1 MFNKQS
7 TSLLQKLRII
17 FSKKSKS
24 LSSLY
29 QSFLNYTY
37 ELIYKVGDNKRI
49 EKIKD
54 FYKSCY
60 NKIYNAQEKSVQI
73 LKDKYNSYR
82 DWVDHSYFKEVVNYP
97 QFMFEKL
104 NKSRIYMHDNIYVPC
119 KDVTIKVTRNS
130 YNLVVKNLENVK
142 KTSEQ
147 LLSGVKEHTSS
158 LYTKMKD
165 DFSKYV
171 KIELD
176 EKKDA
181 IVINISKDLMI
192 EKEKFRSLMNSILEQ
207 ISLVKIKE
215 NSVYIYEKTKEKSV
229 LVKESM
235 ISKYKEFLSLFH
247 KLSKEEIEKEEKEE
261 SYNKEEKDKRINI
274 EASNKEEAEW
284 KKKN

>member
-1 MFNKQS
+1 M
-7 TSLLQKLRII
+7 L
-17 FSKKSKS
+17 
-24 LSSLY
+24 
-29 QSFLNYTY
+29 
-37 ELIYKVGDNKRI
+37 
-49 EKIKD
+49 
-54 FYKSCY
+54 
-60 NKIYNAQEKSVQI
+60 
-73 LKDKYNSYR
+73 
-82 DWVDHSYFKEVVNYP
+82 
-97 QFMFEKL
+97 
-104 NKSRIYMHDNIYVPC
+104 
-119 KDVTIKVTRNS
+119 
-130 YNLVVKNLENVK
+130 K

-147 LLSGVKEHTSS
+147 LLSGVKENTSS

-247 KLSKEEIEKEEKEE
+247 KLSKEEIEKRR
-261 SYNKEEKDKRINI
+261 KRR
-274 EASNKEEAEW
+274 KL
-284 KKKN
+284 